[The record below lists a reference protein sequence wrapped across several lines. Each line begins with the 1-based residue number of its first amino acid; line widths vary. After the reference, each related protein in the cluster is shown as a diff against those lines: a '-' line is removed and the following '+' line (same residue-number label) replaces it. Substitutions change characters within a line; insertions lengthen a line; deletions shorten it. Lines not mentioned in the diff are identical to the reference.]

1 MTPVFCT
8 RRRFLSVASSVAS
21 SAVAVPSATGSA
33 PSDERPDGQWW
44 TGPWPTG
51 LRAAAVRAMPAAV
64 AYARSGR
71 WPFGAVLVAAD
82 SGEVVAGAANTVQDE
97 DPTAHAEMNVLRSA
111 TARGLSMAR
120 HVVVSTAEPCPMCA
134 GALLWAG
141 VRAVVFGTSS
151 ARIAAL
157 GVPQIALP
165 FETVA
170 RHSTLGPHPAVGGGV
185 RTDLTDPL
193 YRAMARRRRRGR
205 AG

>member
-1 MTPVFCT
+1 MTPVFFT
-8 RRRFLSVASSVAS
+8 RRRLLSMAPG
-21 SAVAVPSATGSA
+21 AVAVPSAAGST
-33 PSDERPDGQWW
+33 PPHEHPDGQWW
-44 TGPWPTG
+44 AGQWPAE
-51 LRAAAVRAMPAAV
+51 LRSAAVRAMPAAV

-71 WPFGAVLVAAD
+71 WPFGAVLVAAE
-82 SGEVVAGAANTVQDE
+82 SGEVVAGAANTVRDE
-97 DPTAHAEMNVLRSA
+97 DPTAHAEMNALRSA
-111 TARGLSMAR
+111 TARGRPMSH

-157 GVPQIALP
+157 GIPQLALP

-170 RHSTLGPHPAVGGGV
+170 RHSTLGPLPAVGGGV

-193 YRAMARRRRRGR
+193 YQAMARRRRGGR
-205 AG
+205 AE